1 MFESVKKAIF
11 GRGKPEESAVPQA
24 VDAVSAE
31 TVLAETVPTEAVPT
45 EAVSARTVS
54 VEVGSEA
61 VESDASS
68 ADGVDRPGEG
78 SKTAAADVE
87 SACEASSEEQQDLGR
102 AYVEGSEQ
110 DDVEVEAAEDAAAAT
125 EQPTEQSADRS
136 AGVES
141 SINDVDRA
149 KAEAAENYDKYI
161 RAVAELENYKKRALR
176 ERADV
181 LRYAGESLARD
192 MLEIAD
198 HLQRAL
204 AQDMEGV
211 RDDFV
216 KGLQLILDRFQA
228 IMEQHQVRGE
238 SSVGTAFDPVKHE
251 ALASVPTSDHPA
263 GTVLEEFKRAYYFKD
278 KLLRPAQ
285 VVVAKEDEPQPQ

>member
-11 GRGKPEESAVPQA
+11 GRADFGRAKAEDSEIPQEGDAPPSSGLSAPQD
-24 VDAVSAE
+24 DAIEKV
-31 TVLAETVPTEAVPT
+31 
-45 EAVSARTVS
+45 
-54 VEVGSEA
+54 
-61 VESDASS
+61 
-68 ADGVDRPGEG
+68 DGVADDG
-78 SKTAAADVE
+78 SVR
-87 SACEASSEEQQDLGR
+87 EASLDETNPDFGR
-102 AYVEGSEQ
+102 ADVEGSEQ
-110 DDVEVEAAEDAAAAT
+110 DDVEVES
-125 EQPTEQSADRS
+125 TEQSVATTEEAAEQTPEVD
-136 AGVES
+136 S
-141 SINDVDRA
+141 STGDLEKV
-149 KAEAAENYDKYI
+149 KAEAAENYDKYL

-251 ALASVPTSDHPA
+251 ALASVPTAEHPV

-285 VVVAKEDEPQPQ
+285 VVVAKEDEPPTQ

>member
-1 MFESVKKAIF
+1 MFENVKKAIF
-11 GRGKPEESAVPQA
+11 GRTKPEESEAPRG
-24 VDAVSAE
+24 DASPVEQMSGAD
-31 TVLAETVPTEAVPT
+31 AQTEAV
-45 EAVSARTVS
+45 EGNGIEKVVRVAGD
-54 VEVGSEA
+54 GS
-61 VESDASS
+61 
-68 ADGVDRPGEG
+68 
-78 SKTAAADVE
+78 DVE
-87 SACEASSEEQQDLGR
+87 ESSEKTNPDFER
-102 AYVEGSEQ
+102 ADVEGSEQ
-110 DDVEVEAAEDAAAAT
+110 DDVAVEAAEESVAAT
-125 EQPTEQSADRS
+125 EQPAELAGGGSGSSASDL
-136 AGVES
+136 
-141 SINDVDRA
+141 DKA

-204 AQDMEGV
+204 AQDMDGV
-211 RDDFV
+211 REDFV
-216 KGLQLILDRFQA
+216 KGLQLNLDRFQA

-238 SSVGTAFDPVKHE
+238 PSVGTAFDPVKHE
-251 ALASVPTSDHPA
+251 ALASVPTADHPA

-285 VVVAKEDEPQPQ
+285 VVVAKEDEPSAE

>member
-1 MFESVKKAIF
+1 MFENVKKAIF
-11 GRGKPEESAVPQA
+11 GRTKPEEAGVAPQA
-24 VDAVSAE
+24 EGVDGAE
-31 TVLAETVPTEAVPT
+31 GDLRSSDALPAEELSGGVKVGGVEV
-45 EAVSARTVS
+45 EGEGGESAR
-54 VEVGSEA
+54 
-61 VESDASS
+61 
-68 ADGVDRPGEG
+68 
-78 SKTAAADVE
+78 
-87 SACEASSEEQQDLGR
+87 EASSEETNSDFQR
-102 AYVEGSEQ
+102 ADVEGSEQ
-110 DDVEVEAAEDAAAAT
+110 DDVAVEAVDESVAAT
-125 EQPTEQSADRS
+125 EEPTE
-136 AGVES
+136 
-141 SINDVDRA
+141 DVITEQVTAVDTSTGELDKA
-149 KAEAAENYDKYI
+149 KTEAAENYDKYL

-204 AQDMEGV
+204 AQDMDGV

-238 SSVGTAFDPVKHE
+238 SAVGTAFDPVKHE
-251 ALASVPTSDHPA
+251 ALASVPTADHPA

-285 VVVAKEDEPQPQ
+285 VVVAKDDDPPAE